1 VRLQNQLECLL
12 EEAHRKLSSIVSALL
27 GQSGRRI
34 LRALTEGETRP
45 AALAELADRALRAT
59 PEQLRDARGAAVH
72 LNPVYRQLLK
82 MRVEQWKVI
91 EERMDQFDQV
101 IADLLKQH
109 EDAVK
114 RLAEGPGLGPDSAQQ
129 MIAEV
134 GPKAAT
140 FPSAKRLSSGVG
152 VGPGNEE
159 RAGVS
164 TSQHLRRP
172 MDYKEARWAIAYRIC
187 RLTGKLLPEGVSYEE
202 RGPAVSSSTYGLH
215 HRGSMPS
222 ACVNES
228 FHPSPRDRP
237 QTGPRRFRSGTRRY
251 PRRTASPS

>member
-1 VRLQNQLECLL
+1 MRLQNQLECLL

-164 TSQHLRRP
+164 TSNRSPRGNKTLRRILNQAAHAAVKAKGRIFEIAFQHLRRP
-172 MDYKEARWAIAYRIC
+172 MDYKEA
-187 RLTGKLLPEGVSYEE
+187 
-202 RGPAVSSSTYGLH
+202 
-215 HRGSMPS
+215 
-222 ACVNES
+222 CVNEGE
-228 FHPSPRDRP
+228 FSPLIYRADAA
-237 QTGPRRFRSGTRRY
+237 TK
-251 PRRTASPS
+251 